1 MTLNVVLLLL
11 VLAAAFASVGALHSA
26 SERRARH
33 P

>member
-11 VLAAAFASVGALHSA
+11 VLAAAFASVAALHSA
-26 SERRARH
+26 DERRARH